1 MDDDYE
7 RSLVAWANTFNPSSS
22 ASTARASSLAD
33 FASGDALIPI
43 AQVIVGDDRSVD
55 DDEAADGAAGWAG
68 VASHMK
74 PAGLIDEDAE
84 LTAQATE
91 DVSKA
96 AAMAVTCLEALLRHS
111 VGEQCNGREAFI
123 RQIMSLDAAVQTTLR
138 HIIVGGQPQLHQH
151 QYEDESG
158 SEAGSPSRESLLA
171 AESLAGSSTHD
182 DAANSLAASTPERH
196 GKAESS
202 FGDNDSN
209 SDDRSFNSWFS
220 PHAKEEARE
229 RNMSRTPRGDRAAP
243 VGPKRQRT
251 QTDGMD
257 TTDSA
262 ETLLVAAAAAAADCC
277 APPVVPASVGGAG
290 YAAATAME
298 VRKSGKSN
306 SYCCSTCVGQEQKKV
321 ELYVLSLL
329 SFGWYR

>member
-7 RSLVAWANTFNPSSS
+7 RSLVAWANTFNPSFSV
-22 ASTARASSLAD
+22 STTPAVSLAD

-43 AQVIVGDDRSVD
+43 VQAIVGDDRSID
-55 DDEAADGAAGWAG
+55 DDEAADGTAGWAG

-91 DVSKA
+91 DGSKA

-138 HIIVGGQPQLHQH
+138 HIIVGGQPQQHQH

-158 SEAGSPSRESLLA
+158 SEAGSPSRESVLA
-171 AESLAGSSTHD
+171 AESLAGLSTPD
-182 DAANSLAASTPERH
+182 NAANSLAASTPERH
-196 GKAESS
+196 GKTGSS
-202 FGDNDSN
+202 CGDNDSN

-220 PHAKEEARE
+220 PHAKEDAIE
-229 RNMSRTPRGDRAAP
+229 RKTSRTPRGDRAAP
-243 VGPKRQRT
+243 VGPKRQRME
-251 QTDGMD
+251 TDGMD
-257 TTDSA
+257 TMDSA
-262 ETLLVAAAAAAADCC
+262 EELLVAAAAAAAADCS
-277 APPVVPASVGGAG
+277 APPVLPASVGGAG

-298 VRKSGKSN
+298 VRKSGKSDT
-306 SYCCSTCVGQEQKKV
+306 YQ
-321 ELYVLSLL
+321 
-329 SFGWYR
+329 